1 MMIGKPVALI
11 QVPNRRLFSV
21 AAAAQYLGKAI
32 GTIRKLAD
40 LNIIQARVELDTAGR
55 RRRVFAL
62 EDLNA
67 YVDSL
72 EPWYDSPH
80 GEEPGSRK
88 EKIDGHL

>member
-1 MMIGKPVALI
+1 M
-11 QVPNRRLFSV
+11 
-21 AAAAQYLGKAI
+21 AAAAQYLGKAV
-32 GTIRKLAD
+32 GTVRKLDD
-40 LNIIQARVELDTAGR
+40 LNIVKARVELDSAGR

-80 GEEPGSRK
+80 GEEPGSGK
-88 EKIDGHL
+88 EEMHGHL